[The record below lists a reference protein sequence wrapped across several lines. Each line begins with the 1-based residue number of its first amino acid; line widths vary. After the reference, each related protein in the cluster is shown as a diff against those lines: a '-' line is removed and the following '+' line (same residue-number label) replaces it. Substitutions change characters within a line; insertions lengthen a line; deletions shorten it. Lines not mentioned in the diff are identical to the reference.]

1 MYREATNN
9 DHSSCPLDE
18 YYVCGYS
25 SPDENIFIPNSDS
38 VYQKNLGYII
48 ICHLCAHDH
57 QSVLAMYGRS

>member
-9 DHSSCPLDE
+9 DHSNCPLDE

-38 VYQKNLGYII
+38 VSEESRIYNYMSLV
-48 ICHLCAHDH
+48 CT
-57 QSVLAMYGRS
+57 